1 MERFA
6 YSKFVPK
13 IVSIGGGTGLSTML
27 RGLKNYTSDITAV
40 VSVADDGGGSG
51 VIRDEMN
58 IPPPGDIRN
67 CLLALSQ
74 SEPIMERLL
83 NYRFETGILDGQSFG
98 NLFLAAMTGAYDG
111 DFVTAI
117 RNASRVLNITGK
129 VFPVTLTDVELIATL
144 ENGDTIVG
152 ESNIGKSVHTHN
164 SMIKKVRLR
173 AKTDVSLPIEPL
185 NEILD
190 EIKNADLI
198 TLGPGSLYTSVLPN
212 LAVSGLKEA
221 IEESPAPV
229 VYINNIM
236 TQPGETDGYTA
247 FDHVL
252 AILDHTDDDFL
263 DYCIVNSQ
271 RVEGE
276 LYRAPITIG
285 DDGVEEYGT
294 PVKMAKAISAELSVE
309 VAEAILYA
317 DDGADEVVFDEERF
331 KTTNI
336 KVIRK
341 NLVTVNNAG
350 LIRHNT
356 DMLANTLLDVAN
368 MNMAKDGRY
377 VSDEGVVL
385 YNPKRRKR

>member
-27 RGLKNYTSDITAV
+27 RGLKNYTSDRTAV
-40 VSVADDGGGSG
+40 VSVADNGGGSG

-83 NYRFETGILDGQSFG
+83 NYRFESGVLDGQSFG

-173 AKTDVSLPIEPL
+173 AKTDVSMPIEPL

-198 TLGPGSLYTSVLPN
+198 TLGPGSLYTSILPN

-276 LYRAPITIG
+276 LLEKYI
-285 DDGVEEYGT
+285 
-294 PVKMAKAISAELSVE
+294 
-309 VAEAILYA
+309 

-336 KVIRK
+336 KVIKK
-341 NLVTVNNAG
+341 NLVTVNSAG

-356 DMLANTLLDVAN
+356 DMLANALIDIAN
-368 MNMAKDGRY
+368 INMAKDGRY